1 MPKEIA
7 FDADARSRLVRGMD
21 TVAEAVGSTLGPRGR
36 NVAIGRRFGAPVVT
50 HDGVTVARQIE
61 LDDSFENMGAQLIKE
76 ASSRTNDVAGDGTT
90 TSAVLA
96 QAILAEGLMAVAV
109 GANPMLLRDGIRR
122 AADAAIADV
131 REQARPVRDQEEIAH
146 VATISAADE
155 SIGRIVAGAVE
166 HVGREG
172 AVSVEESR
180 GLELEIERVEGMSI
194 DRGYLSPF
202 FMSNEERRVE
212 LEEPYILIANAALT
226 RAADIL
232 PTLEGLPGSGPHTLL
247 VIADDVLDEA
257 LALLVMNRLQGKLT
271 CAAIRGPDFGDRRR
285 EGLEDIATVTGGTV
299 ISTDVGRPL
308 SSVALDDLGR
318 CRRAVV
324 DKGSTILVGG
334 PGDRERIGWR
344 IEEAKAR
351 LGEARSDSE
360 HRFLEGRLAA
370 LSGGVAVIKV
380 GGATEIEIKEKCFR
394 IEDALNATRAAMEE
408 GTVPGGGVALLNAAD
423 ALADMASDG
432 DDEAAGI
439 RAVRKALEAPIR
451 RIAENAG
458 LEGSVIVDGV
468 RRRQRSRKNPSF
480 GFNVVGERYV
490 DMRKANI
497 IDPAKVVGSALLNAA
512 SVAAMVLTVGALV
525 AELPPEP
532 PPEAVY

>member
-1 MPKEIA
+1 LDLSELRPGIRVAGILASGPVEVVA
-7 FDADARSRLVRGMD
+7 VVPHGQD
-21 TVAEAVGSTLGPRGR
+21 TVE
-36 NVAIGRRFGAPVVT
+36 VVFRSD
-50 HDGVTVARQIE
+50 DGNTGQR
-61 LDDSFENMGAQLIKE
+61 L
-76 ASSRTNDVAGDGTT
+76 
-90 TSAVLA
+90 
-96 QAILAEGLMAVAV
+96 
-109 GANPMLLRDGIRR
+109 
-122 AADAAIADV
+122 
-131 REQARPVRDQEEIAH
+131 
-146 VATISAADE
+146 
-155 SIGRIVAGAVE
+155 
-166 HVGREG
+166 
-172 AVSVEESR
+172 
-180 GLELEIERVEGMSI
+180 I
-194 DRGYLSPF
+194 DRSYEARL
-202 FMSNEERRVE
+202 
-212 LEEPYILIANAALT
+212 
-226 RAADIL
+226 
-232 PTLEGLPGSGPHTLL
+232 
-247 VIADDVLDEA
+247 EA
-257 LALLVMNRLQGKLT
+257 L
-271 CAAIRGPDFGDRRR
+271 D
-285 EGLEDIATVTGGTV
+285 
-299 ISTDVGRPL
+299 S
-308 SSVALDDLGR
+308 
-318 CRRAVV
+318 
-324 DKGSTILVGG
+324 
-334 PGDRERIGWR
+334 DRERIGWR

-497 IDPAKVVGSALLNAA
+497 IDPAKVVCSALLNAA
-512 SVAAMVLTVGALV
+512 SVSSMVLTVGALV
-525 AELPPEP
+525 AELPEDA
-532 PPEAVY
+532 PPESGA

>member
-7 FDADARSRLVRGMD
+7 FDADARARLVRGMD
-21 TVAEAVGSTLGPRGR
+21 IVAEAVGSTLGPRGR

-61 LDDSFENMGAQLIKE
+61 LDDSFENMGAQLVKE

-96 QAILAEGLMAVAV
+96 QAILAEGLKAVAV
-109 GANPMLLRDGIRR
+109 GANPMLLREGVRR
-122 AADAAIADV
+122 AADAAIEHIRD
-131 REQARPVRDQEEIAH
+131 QARPVSDRAEIAH
-146 VATISAADE
+146 VATISAADATM
-155 SIGRIVAGAVE
+155 GKIVASAVE
-166 HVGREG
+166 HVGPDG

-180 GLELEIERVEGMSI
+180 GLELEIERVEGMNI

-202 FMSNEERRVE
+202 FMTNEERRVE
-212 LEEPYILIANAALT
+212 LEDPYILIVNAALT

-232 PTLEGLPGSGPHTLL
+232 PALEALPAGGPQSLL

-299 ISTDVGRPL
+299 ISSDVGRQL
-308 SSVALDDLGR
+308 SSVTLDDLGR

-324 DKGSTILVGG
+324 DKESSIIVGG
-334 PGDRERIGWR
+334 PGDPERIAWR
-344 IEEAKAR
+344 IEETKSR
-351 LGEARSDSE
+351 LEAARSDSE
-360 HRFLEGRLAA
+360 RRFLERRLAA
-370 LSGGVAVIKV
+370 LAGGVAVIKV

-423 ALADMASDG
+423 ALSNMTTAN

-439 RAVRKALEAPIR
+439 RAVRKALEAPMR

-468 RRRQRSRKNPSF
+468 RRRQRSRKNSDF
-480 GFNVVGERYV
+480 GFNVVGERHV

-497 IDPAKVVGSALLNAA
+497 IDPAKVVCSALLNAA
-512 SVAAMVLTVGALV
+512 SVAGMVLTVGALV
-525 AELPPEP
+525 AELPEEP
-532 PPEAVY
+532 PPGPHS